1 VTAPLHT
8 KFKDMPETLAAFSQ
22 GGRAHIRKEIDEKY
36 RRGLME
42 AARHAGATARFQIAN
57 ALSNGPSSRGTA
69 EAIEYFGAELD
80 LKLKLTAG
88 VVDGLEVS
96 LPGFKKWLEFTG
108 FGNDKTMIR
117 GFVAW
122 AEFVEGRPRVD
133 SAIKQAAEGKQ

>member
-1 VTAPLHT
+1 MQPLHT
-8 KFKDMPETLAAFSQ
+8 RFKDIPETLAAFSQ
-22 GGRAHIRKEIDEKY
+22 SGRTHIRKEIDEKF

-42 AARHAGATARFQIAN
+42 AARHGGSRARFHIRN
-57 ALSNGPSSRGTA
+57 ALSNGPSPGGVA
-69 EAIEYFGAELD
+69 ESVAYFGAELD

-88 VVDGLEVS
+88 IVDGLEVS
-96 LPGFKKWLEFTG
+96 LNGFKKWLEITG

-122 AEFVEGRPRVD
+122 AEYVDGMPKVD